1 MVRNVSKIVP
11 GDIYSVCAR
20 NIKKYRKAAGMS
32 VEQLAEKVG
41 ISPEYLRRI
50 EAPKR
55 KGGFTIQT
63 AYDISVALDIPFKL
77 FFENE
82 RGCWEINYLIS
93 QQPLLL
99 INCSPI

>member
-1 MVRNVSKIVP
+1 VVRNVSKIVP
-11 GDIYSVCAR
+11 GDIYYVCAR
-20 NIKKYRKAAGMS
+20 NIKKYCKAASMN

-63 AYDISVALDIPFKL
+63 AYDISCSISTPFTTLVIVNISLYYNMYK
-77 FFENE
+77 
-82 RGCWEINYLIS
+82 INLQI
-93 QQPLLL
+93 
-99 INCSPI
+99 

>member
-1 MVRNVSKIVP
+1 MN
-11 GDIYSVCAR
+11 
-20 NIKKYRKAAGMS
+20 

-41 ISPEYLRRI
+41 ISPKYLRRI

-63 AYDISVALDIPFKL
+63 AYEISAALGISFKL

-82 RGCWEINYLIS
+82 KEHN
-93 QQPLLL
+93 
-99 INCSPI
+99 